1 MYECEKKGSSYMN
14 DKIKRSFD
22 FTVSYDK
29 ENDVIKIIVGNED
42 NQINIPSNLYVPFIS
57 VLLNAGMDL
66 QKNGVVDLGIPN
78 FSDGKEE

>member
-1 MYECEKKGSSYMN
+1 MN

>member
-1 MYECEKKGSSYMN
+1 MN
-14 DKIKRSFD
+14 DKIKQSFD

-29 ENDVIKIIVGNED
+29 ENDVINIAVGNED

-57 VLLNAGMDL
+57 VLLNAGMSL
-66 QKNGVVDLGIPN
+66 QKNSVVDLGIPN